1 MNSMKRIAMILA
13 LGGSALW
20 LVVPATVAMSCGG
33 GTGGG
38 TGGGSAGT
46 GGGSAGTGGGSAG
59 TGGGSTGTGGGS
71 AGTGGGSAGTGGGS
85 AVADCFSGTPTTNLQ
100 FLNACVPSSTEKVL
114 KATVYRDG
122 GVLPTA
128 AEFRTK
134 YPLP

>member
-20 LVVPATVAMSCGG
+20 LVVPASVAMSCGG
-33 GTGGG
+33 GTGGGSGGG

-59 TGGGSTGTGGGS
+59 TGGGS
-71 AGTGGGSAGTGGGS
+71 AGTGGGSA
-85 AVADCFSGTPTTNLQ
+85 AAECFAGTPTTNLE
-100 FLNACVPSSTEKVL
+100 FLNACVPVSTEKVL

-122 GVLPTA
+122 GVLPSA
-128 AEFRTK
+128 AEFRVK